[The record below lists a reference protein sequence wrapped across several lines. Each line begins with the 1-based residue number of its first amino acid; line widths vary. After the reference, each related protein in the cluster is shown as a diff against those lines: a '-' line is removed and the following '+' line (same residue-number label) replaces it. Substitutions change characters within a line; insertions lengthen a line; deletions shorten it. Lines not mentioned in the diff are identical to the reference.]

1 MSLILIV
8 EDDPNIAGLLQLTL
22 SREGFHSSHI
32 SDGALAPNAILN
44 GNFDLVLL
52 DFNLPNLSGI
62 DICKQVRLTSDIPII
77 FLSSRADIRDKVHAL
92 NLGANDYVTKPF
104 NHDELIARINAA
116 LNHSHHKP
124 VAVLSKGPLSIFP
137 DQHRVNLNG
146 INIELTLK
154 EFKLLH
160 FLIAN
165 SPNVLSRDQIL
176 QHVWGYDFFGDTNVV
191 DVYIS
196 YLRSKLGH
204 NLIHTIRGVGYSIP

>member
-1 MSLILIV
+1 MNHILIV
-8 EDDPNIAGLLQLTL
+8 EDDPNIARLLQLTL
-22 SREGFHSSHI
+22 SREGFRSSHL
-32 SDGALAPNAILN
+32 SDGASATDTILN
-44 GNFDLVLL
+44 ANFDLVLL

-62 DICKQVRLTSDIPII
+62 DICKQVRLHSDIPII

-104 NHDELIARINAA
+104 NHLELIARIHAA
-116 LNHSHHKP
+116 LNHSIHKS
-124 VAVLSKGPLSIFP
+124 VNQIKRGQLSLFP
-137 DQHRVNLNG
+137 QQHRVSLNDA
-146 INIELTLK
+146 NIDLTLK

-160 FLIAN
+160 FLLAN

-196 YLRSKLGH
+196 YLRNKLGH